1 MRSGST
7 ERPEQKW
14 ILGDAMFCSSCGAT
28 VKEGTAFCGFCG
40 KPIVGYAVGQA
51 AGGSMASGQAATM
64 GTPISQPGALP
75 AQDTGLY
82 AGFWLR
88 LVADIID
95 NILLGIP
102 YGFLAVMIFAS
113 AIPMLRDLTA
123 TRNPNP
129 LVIASLLG
137 SRILLFI
144 LLNLLGTWLYW
155 SLLESS
161 SWQATL
167 GKKAL
172 GLYVTDLQGSR
183 VSFGKASGRFFAG
196 RGISLV
202 PSIGALYYLIDCIM
216 AGLTEKKQALHD
228 MIAGCLVQRIA

>member
-1 MRSGST
+1 
-7 ERPEQKW
+7 
-14 ILGDAMFCSSCGAT
+14 MFCSSCGAT
-28 VKEGTAFCGFCG
+28 VKEGTAFCGSCG
-40 KPIVGYAVGQA
+40 KPIAGYAVGQA
-51 AGGSMASGQAATM
+51 SAGSMGSGPASV
-64 GTPISQPGALP
+64 GTPIAQPGVLALR
-75 AQDTGLY
+75 DTGLY

-102 YGFLAVMIFAS
+102 YGFLAVMVFAS
-113 AIPMLRDLTA
+113 AIPMLRGLAA
-123 TRNPNP
+123 TQNPNP
-129 LVIASLLG
+129 WLIVSLLG
-137 SRILLFI
+137 SRILLFV

-167 GKKAL
+167 GKKVL